1 MMQRNF
7 FIICLWV
14 IGLAI
19 HSRAQDNSLYK
30 VYSNHTHI
38 LPSGITQHNIIRLTI
53 PLHTTTHFVSPEPI
67 DYVDISTPTVQGD
80 LTEDNLFR
88 IRPVSDVV
96 KDGDIF
102 TLTVVTKNF
111 IIAYEVTVS
120 KIADKPDVAHVITI
134 NPNEGILLNQS
145 DVLSKQQCFDLSLAV
160 YKKKKKIRNVRA
172 YNNGLFL
179 YLNGAY
185 VFGDYILLDL
195 EAILKSRIPYSIE
208 NVRFKITD
216 KKQLKATVQQDIEIE
231 PYYALYPY
239 RDTQISDTWRNMFVF
254 KKFTYPTQK
263 VLQIELTEEQ
273 YSGRNILLEI
283 PYNRILS
290 AIQL

>member
-1 MMQRNF
+1 MNKNI
-7 FIICLWV
+7 FIVLSVMCMAV
-14 IGLAI
+14 
-19 HSRAQDNSLYK
+19 HTKAQDNSLYK

-38 LPSGITQHNIIRLTI
+38 LPSGIAQHNIVKLHI
-53 PLHTTTHFVSPEPI
+53 PLNTTTHFVSPEPI

-102 TLTVVTKNF
+102 TLTVVTKSF

-120 KIADKPDVAHVITI
+120 KNMNQPDVAHIITI

-239 RDTQISDTWRNMFVF
+239 RDTKISDTWRNMFVF